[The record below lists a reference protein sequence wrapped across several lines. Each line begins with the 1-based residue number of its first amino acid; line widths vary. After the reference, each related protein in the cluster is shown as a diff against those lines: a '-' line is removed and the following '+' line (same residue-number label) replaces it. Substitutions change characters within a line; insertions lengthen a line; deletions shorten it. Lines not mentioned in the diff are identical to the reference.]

1 MPSPIHPS
9 KSEISPKFTPGAGTP
24 AHLPKSKTAPFDD
37 PKMPFWLV
45 NQSRPFGW
53 FIPGKNP
60 KRSENG
66 ERRRLRDLSVPDS
79 LLRLH
84 RTAWK

>member
-1 MPSPIHPS
+1 M
-9 KSEISPKFTPGAGTP
+9 TQ
-24 AHLPKSKTAPFDD
+24 
-37 PKMPFWLV
+37 KMPQLACESKV
-45 NQSRPFGW
+45 ALSVG